1 MKSTTVDTCSVDGCD
16 APIRCKSLCNLHYFR
31 VRRTGSPHRFT
42 GTKRFHDPAVSLKNR
57 STKVGECLLWDGKLD
72 THGYGVMS
80 IQNKIRRVHR
90 VAYEVAKGP
99 IPDGLVI
106 DHLCFNRHCV
116 NPDHLRTVTN
126 QVNTLRRSGANQNNR
141 GTGLRNVYV
150 NRSGSYF
157 VSLTADGQRYYGGT
171 FTSLEDA
178 NAAAVQLRAQHI
190 A

>member
-16 APIRCKSLCNLHYFR
+16 SPIRCKALCNRHYFR
-31 VRRTGSPHRFT
+31 FRRSGSTDRFA
-42 GTKRFHDPAVSLKNR
+42 GTKRFHGPAVALTNR
-57 STKVGECLLWDGKLD
+57 STRVGECLLWDGKLD
-72 THGYGVMS
+72 THGYGVMV
-80 IQNKIRRVHR
+80 IKNKMRRVHR
-90 VAYEVAKGP
+90 VAFELAKGP
-99 IPDGLVI
+99 IPEGLVI

-116 NPDHLRTVTN
+116 NPDHLRAVTN
-126 QVNTLRRSGANQNNR
+126 QMNTLRRRGANQNNK

-157 VSLTADGQRYYGGT
+157 VSLTADGKRYYGGT

-178 NAAAVQLRAQHI
+178 NAAAVQLRAQHV